1 MLYFV
6 AALQPK
12 DIWEFFDGVIVQAEN
27 LQKVCST
34 NASDE
39 DQRSLGAPIV
49 TVSAWNCHKQLQ

>member
-1 MLYFV
+1 M